1 MTIGVLKE
9 ILGDKVSL
17 VPSVVKKLIAKGYT
31 VIVETKAGRKSFTAN
46 ADFEASGATICERQ
60 TVFEEADILIS
71 FSALS
76 DNEMKSLRPGC
87 TYISHFRPYIY
98 KDVATK
104 LQAQNI
110 WAFSLDMIP
119 RSSIAQSM
127 DVLSSMSSIAG
138 YKAVLRAADL
148 LPRYLQMMITS
159 AGTIKP
165 ANVFVVGAGV
175 AGLQAIA
182 TAKRLGAIVE
192 AVDTRLETEDEVKSL
207 GGKFL
212 KVEGANQATEQGYGA
227 AQSQDYIDKQRAMMF
242 DAIAK
247 SDVVICTATVR
258 GTKAPVIVTKAM
270 VETMRRGSV
279 IVDLAADAGG
289 NCELTENNKI
299 VTHNY
304 VQIVGDSNLS
314 DAAAV
319 DASTL
324 FANNVYNFLSYISD
338 DTLAIRTNME
348 EDAIFSS
355 ACIARPLNTFH
366 NA

>member
-1 MTIGVLKE
+1 MTIGVFKE
-9 ILGDKVSL
+9 TIGDKVGL
-17 VPSVVKKLIAKGYT
+17 VPVVVKKLIASGYD
-31 VIVETKAGRKSFTAN
+31 VLVEHKAGRNSFIAN
-46 ADFEASGATICERQ
+46 ADFEEAGAIICSRTEL
-60 TVFEEADILIS
+60 FEKANILIS
-71 FSALS
+71 YTVLS
-76 DNEMKSLRPGC
+76 DEEIKLLRNGQI
-87 TYISHFRPYIY
+87 YISHFKPFIY
-98 KDVATK
+98 KDVADK
-104 LQAQNI
+104 LKAQNI

-159 AGTIKP
+159 AGSIKP
-165 ANVFVVGAGV
+165 AKVFVIGAGV

-212 KVEGANQATEQGYGA
+212 KVEGANQATDQGYGA
-227 AQSQDYIDKQRAMMF
+227 AQSQEYIDKQRQMMF
-242 DAIAK
+242 DAISN
-247 SDVVICTATVR
+247 SDIVICTATVR
-258 GTKAPVIVTKAM
+258 GNKAPVIVTKEM
-270 VETMRRGSV
+270 VDTMRRGSV

-289 NCELTENNKI
+289 NCEYSQNNKTI
-299 VTHNY
+299 VTANY

-314 DAAAV
+314 DAAVV

-324 FANNVYNFLSYISD
+324 FANNVFNFLKYITSSE
-338 DTLAIRTNME
+338 LQLRTDLE
-348 EDAIFSS
+348 EDEIFTSS
-355 ACIARPLNTFH
+355 CIARQTKN
-366 NA
+366 

>member
-1 MTIGVLKE
+1 MTIGVFKE
-9 ILGDKVSL
+9 ILGEKVGL
-17 VPSVVKKLIAKGYT
+17 VPVVVKKLIANGYS
-31 VIVETKAGRKSFTAN
+31 VLVEHKAGRKAFTAN
-46 ADFEASGATICERQ
+46 ADFEAVGAKICDRE
-60 TVFEEADILIS
+60 TLFKSADILIS
-71 FSALS
+71 FTPLS
-76 DNEMKSLRPGC
+76 DEEIKLLRKGC
-87 TYISHFRPYIY
+87 IYISHFKPYIF
-98 KDVATK
+98 KEVSSK
-104 LQAQNI
+104 LEAQNI

-159 AGTIKP
+159 AGSIKP
-165 ANVFVVGAGV
+165 AKVFVIGAGV

-212 KVEGANQATEQGYGA
+212 KVEGANQATKQGYGA
-227 AQSQDYIDKQRAMMF
+227 HQSQEYISKQRQLMF
-242 DAIAK
+242 EAIAH
-247 SDVVICTATVR
+247 SDIVICTATVR
-258 GTKAPVIVTKAM
+258 GTKAPVIVTREM

-289 NCELTENNKI
+289 NCELTENNRI

-304 VQIVGDSNLS
+304 VKILGDSNLS
-314 DAAAV
+314 DAAVV

-324 FANNVYNFLSYISD
+324 FANNVFNFLKYISD
-338 DTLAIRTNME
+338 EERNIRTDMW
-348 EDAIFSS
+348 EDEIFSS
-355 ACIARPLNTFH
+355 SCIARPK
-366 NA
+366 